1 MIAWFAKN
9 DIAANLLM
17 ACLLLAGAWSLVYQI
32 PQQVL
37 PKLEAEQ
44 VEVHVRYPAA
54 VPSDVELKVTTHIE
68 SALRELAEVKQIKSQ
83 SSQEYSHV
91 VARLHNNV
99 DVTDAMQKIQ
109 LKINAINTLPK
120 EIDNPKIQIKNEF
133 TQVLGVVIYGEQPQQ
148 VLRRYAEQIY
158 SELATLPELRK
169 IVMKHAPDYE
179 ISIQIPTE
187 NLQKYQL
194 SFDQVARA
202 IAENAQDLSA
212 GYLYSPNGD
221 IIIRSQGQAYT
232 GEALNNIV
240 VKYQG
245 DGSTVKLHQI
255 ANIDDGFAEVALST
269 RFNGY
274 PAVFMEVQ
282 QTEKQ
287 NAIRIAHLVK
297 DFVQQKQHSLPQGIY
312 IGHWSDNAER
322 LENRISGMVD
332 SAVYGSILVL
342 LMLTLFLRPA
352 VAFWVF
358 LGIPLSFLGAFA
370 VMPLFG
376 VSLNLI
382 SMFGFILVLGMVVD
396 DAIVT
401 GENVYSHLEHA
412 ESGLHAAIAGTKEVA
427 QPVTL
432 GLLTTIVAF
441 IPLFFVAG
449 SQGIILSQI
458 AAVVIPVLL
467 FSLIET
473 KWVLPARLKFV
484 RLETGNQMKGL
495 AKWQHNINKAFAYH
509 SERYYRPALAWC
521 IQYKFSC
528 LVIFFGFFLV
538 VVSAVFTGENKFVFF
553 PKITSDQVKVVLTMP
568 AGTNTHIVDRNIQHI
583 SEQAQRLRSRYVD
596 QPTGT
601 SIIRNIV
608 SVTGAAGNEENN
620 PYMGYVSFDL
630 VPAEQHSLT
639 ITSLELEDEWRK
651 LIGPI
656 IGAESLVFEAQAG
669 KTNNIIDIRV
679 SGQNLAELQKAAQI
693 IKSKLSTIPFVE
705 DIADNYAPGRQQLFL
720 ELTPLAKSLGVTRSD
735 LLAQVRAGFWG
746 IEVQRIIRHGQ
757 EVKVKVRL
765 PANERS
771 SLPDLQRFMIHL
783 KDGKEVPLSQLAS
796 FSIDTG
802 PQVIRRVDHQ
812 RSIEISADFSN
823 PKIDIRKL
831 NKMLDG
837 YLLELAE
844 DYPQLKFKLVGESS
858 ELKQTLNSLK
868 WGILA
873 ALIII
878 YGLLAIPFKSYIH
891 PLIVMSVIPF
901 SVIGSMAG
909 HWLLSIE
916 LTMMSFIGLI
926 ALVGVV
932 VNDAVVLVEFINKQY
947 QKTHSVIESVM
958 KVTSTRLRPVMLT
971 SMTTFLGLLPLILDG
986 SSQAQFLVPMAV
998 SLGFGILF
1006 APFVTLFLVPVNYLL
1021 LQKCLTWWHNL
1032 EAKMTSRH

>member
-37 PKLEAEQ
+37 PKLESEQ
-44 VEVHVRYPAA
+44 IEISVRYPAA

-68 SALRELAEVKQIKSQ
+68 SALRELAEVAQIHSQ
-83 SSQEYSHV
+83 SRQEYSHV
-91 VARLHNNV
+91 IAKLHNNV
-99 DVTDAMQKIQ
+99 DVNEAMQKIQ
-109 LKINAINTLPK
+109 LKINAINTLPH

-133 TQVLGVVIYGEQPQQ
+133 TPVLGIAVYGEQPQQ
-148 VLRRYAEQIY
+148 VLRRYSEQLF

-169 IVMKHAPDYE
+169 LLMKHAPDYE
-179 ISIQIPTE
+179 ISIEVPTE
-187 NLQKYQL
+187 NLQKYRL
-194 SFDQVARA
+194 SFEQIANA

-232 GEALNNIV
+232 GDALNNIV
-240 VKYQG
+240 VKYQP
-245 DGSTVKLHQI
+245 DGSTLKLHQV
-255 ANIDDGFAEVALST
+255 AQIDDGFAELALNT

-274 PAVFMEVQ
+274 PAVFIEIL
-282 QTEKQ
+282 QTEQQ
-287 NAIRIAHLVK
+287 NAIRIAQLVK
-297 DFVQQKQHSLPQGIY
+297 EFLARKQENLPEGIF
-312 IGHWSDNAER
+312 ISHWSDNAER
-322 LENRISGMVD
+322 LKNRISGMVS

-370 VMPLFG
+370 VMPFFG

-432 GLLTTIVAF
+432 GLLTTVVAF
-441 IPLFFVAG
+441 IPLFFVTG
-449 SQGIILSQI
+449 TQGIILSQI

-484 RLETGNQMKGL
+484 QLQTGNQVTGL
-495 AKWQHNINKAFAYH
+495 ARWQQKINYAFAYH
-509 SERYYRPALAWC
+509 SERYYRPALSWC
-521 IQYKFSC
+521 IEYKFSC

-538 VVSAVFTGENKFVFF
+538 VVSAVFTGENKFIFF
-553 PKITSDQVKVVLTMP
+553 PKISSDQVKVVLTMP
-568 AGTNTHIVDRNIQHI
+568 AGTNTQIVEKNIQHI
-583 SEQAQRLRSRYVD
+583 QQQAQQLQANYIDPSS
-596 QPTGT
+596 GL
-601 SIIRNIV
+601 SIVRNIV
-608 SVTGAAGNEENN
+608 SVSGAAGDEENN

-630 VPAEQHSLT
+630 MPAEQHNLP
-639 ITSLELEDEWRK
+639 ITSLELEDEWRS
-651 LIGPI
+651 LIGPV
-656 IGAESLVFEAQAG
+656 IGAESLVFESQAG

-679 SGQNLAELQKAAQI
+679 SGENLNELQKVAQI
-693 IKSKLSTIPFVE
+693 VKTKLATIPYVE
-705 DIADNYAPGRQQLFL
+705 DVADNYIPGRQQLFI
-720 ELTPLAKSLGVTRSD
+720 ELTPLAKSLGVTRSE
-735 LLAQVRAGFWG
+735 LLKQVRAGFWG

-765 PANERS
+765 PLNERS

-783 KDGKEVPLSQLAS
+783 NGGKHVPLSQLAN
-796 FSIDTG
+796 FTIDTG
-802 PQVIRRVDHQ
+802 PQIIRRVDHQ
-812 RSIEISADFSN
+812 RSIDITADFSD

-831 NKMLDG
+831 NNLLEE
-837 YLLELAE
+837 YLHELAE
-844 DYPQLKFKLVGESS
+844 DFPHLSFKLVGESS
-858 ELKQTLNSLK
+858 ELKQTLESLK

-873 ALIII
+873 ALIVI

-909 HWLLSIE
+909 HWLMSIE

-947 QKTHSVIESVM
+947 HKTHSLLESVM

-971 SMTTFLGLLPLILDG
+971 SMTTFLGLFPLIIDG
-986 SSQAQFLVPMAV
+986 SSQAAFLVPMAV

-1006 APFVTLFLVPVNYLL
+1006 APFVTLFLVPINYLL
-1021 LQKCLTWWHNL
+1021 LQKCLSWWYSV
-1032 EAKMTSRH
+1032 EAKMTMRH